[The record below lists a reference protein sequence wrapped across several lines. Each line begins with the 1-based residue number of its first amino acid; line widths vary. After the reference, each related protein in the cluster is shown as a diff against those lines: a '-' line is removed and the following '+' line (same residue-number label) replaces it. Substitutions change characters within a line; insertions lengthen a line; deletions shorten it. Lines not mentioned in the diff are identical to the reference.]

1 MIPAPPFVDLTEA
14 AEALAAR
21 RISARALATMHLDR
35 AAALNPRLNAFVA
48 IEREEALSAADA
60 SDARRARGTTLGVL
74 DGVPFGYKDLFYRAG
89 QVCGCG
95 SRIRAE
101 WIPDVTATVVTRL
114 EQAGVVPLGRLHMTE
129 FAAGPTGLNEHLG
142 PCRNP
147 WDTDRIPGGSSS
159 GAGAALASRLV
170 LGALGSDTGG
180 SVRLPAAMCGIS
192 ALFPTRGRVSR
203 AGVAP
208 LAPSMDTA
216 GPMAASARDLVPLFT
231 TIAGPDPADGWVLA
245 DSAARDLPPVSFR
258 GLRVGIATN
267 PWAPGPTPGMQ
278 QALEAAWAAM
288 REAGAII
295 VPIEVPLMPEA
306 LALGAAITRA
316 EMAAAH
322 ARWFAEDPG
331 AYGRILRFRLGV
343 GMQVPAVQYIDAQSL
358 RGRVAARFTDVFDR
372 VDVLAVPGFG
382 GAAPRIADLE
392 PTEDN
397 VETVWAAIGDWT
409 RPFNY
414 LGVPAVSLPCGFDNG
429 MPVGLQFIGRHFDD
443 ERLLAL
449 GIRWQEMTDWHRRM
463 PTLRSAASDEAA
475 IQSGLP

>member
-1 MIPAPPFVDLTEA
+1 MTAAAPFADLTEA
-14 AEALAAR
+14 ADALAAR
-21 RISARALATMHLDR
+21 RISARELAEIHLGR

-48 IEREEALSAADA
+48 IEAEAALAAADA
-60 SDARRARGTTLGVL
+60 SDARRASGAAHGVL

-89 QVCGCG
+89 RICGCG
-95 SRIRAE
+95 SRIRAN
-101 WIPDVTATVVTRL
+101 WVADSTATVVARL
-114 EQAGVVPLGRLHMTE
+114 EAAGVVPLGRLHMTE

-147 WDTDRIPGGSSS
+147 WDTTRITGGSSS
-159 GAGAALASRLV
+159 GSGAALAARLV

-180 SVRLPAAMCGIS
+180 SVRLPAAMCGVS

-216 GPMAASARDLVPLFT
+216 GPMASSVRDLVPLFAAM
-231 TIAGPDPADGWVLA
+231 AGPDPADGWVLP
-245 DSAARDLPPVSFR
+245 DSAARPLPEAGFR
-258 GLRVGIATN
+258 GLRIGIATN

-278 QALEAAWAAM
+278 QALDAAWDALRA
-288 REAGAII
+288 AGAVI
-295 VPIEVPLMPEA
+295 VPMAVPLMPEA
-306 LALGAAITRA
+306 LSLGAAITRA

-343 GMQVPAVQYIDAQSL
+343 GLQVPAVQYIDAQSL
-358 RGRVAARFTDVFDR
+358 RGRVAARFVAEVFDR
-372 VDVLAVPGFG
+372 VDILALPAFG
-382 GAAPRIADLE
+382 GAAPPIAGLE
-392 PTEDN
+392 PNEDN
-397 VETVWAAIGDWT
+397 VETIWAAIGDWT

-414 LGVPAVSLPCGFDNG
+414 LGVPALSVPCGFDAG
-429 MPVGLQFIGRHFDD
+429 MPVGLQLVGRHFDD

-449 GIRWQEMTDWHRRM
+449 GMRWQEMTDWHRR
-463 PTLRSAASDEAA
+463 
-475 IQSGLP
+475 LPPLPG

>member
-1 MIPAPPFVDLTEA
+1 MTPFADLTEA
-14 AEALAAR
+14 AAALEAR
-21 RISARALATMHLDR
+21 RISATELAALHLDR
-35 AAALNPRLNAFVA
+35 AAALNPGLNAFVE
-48 IEREEALSAADA
+48 IEAEAAMDAARA
-60 SDARRARGTTLGVL
+60 SDARRARGEARGVL

-89 QVCGCG
+89 RVCGCG
-95 SRIRAE
+95 SRIRAA
-101 WIPDVTATVVTRL
+101 WVADTTATVVTRL
-114 EQAGVVPLGRLHMTE
+114 EAAGIVPLGRLHMTE

-147 WDTDRIPGGSSS
+147 WDTTRITGGSSS
-159 GAGAALASRLV
+159 GSGAALAARMV

-180 SVRLPAAMCGIS
+180 SVRLPAAMCGVS
-192 ALFPTRGRVSR
+192 ALFPTRGRISR

-216 GPMAASARDLVPLFT
+216 GPMAVSVRDLVPIFAAM
-231 TIAGPDPADGWVLA
+231 AGPDPADGWVLP
-245 DSAARDLPPVSFR
+245 DSAARAIPAGDLR
-258 GLRVGIATN
+258 GLRIGIATN

-278 QALEAAWAAM
+278 QALEAAWDVLRA
-288 REAGAII
+288 AGATI
-295 VPIEVPLMPEA
+295 VPIAVPLMPEA
-306 LALGAAITRA
+306 LSLGASITRA

-322 ARWFAEDPG
+322 GRWFAEDPG

-358 RGRVAARFTDVFDR
+358 RGRVAARFVAEVFDR
-372 VDVLAVPGFG
+372 VDVLALPGFG

-397 VETVWAAIGDWT
+397 IETVWAAIGDWT

-414 LGVPAVSLPCGFDNG
+414 LGVPAVSVPCGFDEG
-429 MPVGLQFIGRHFDD
+429 MPVGLQFVGRHFDD

-449 GIRWQEMTDWHRRM
+449 GMRWQELTDWHRRV
-463 PTLRSAASDEAA
+463 PPLAA
-475 IQSGLP
+475 